1 MHIFSCL
8 REVYW
13 TLSAAQFFIRMIK
26 SSQQY
31 IELSCGREKSKLRVT
46 FMLYFL
52 TKNMLHPHHL
62 YSNHVKRFLLL
73 SYKCRE
79 KGLSDEPMTM

>member
-1 MHIFSCL
+1 MDSKCCT
-8 REVYW
+8 V
-13 TLSAAQFFIRMIK
+13 FIRMIK

-31 IELSCGREKSKLRVT
+31 IELSCGREKSKLQVT

-62 YSNHVKRFLLL
+62 YWNHVKRFILL